1 MKTWTPR
8 IDPVDSKEWNIPV
21 HNFLRRHVYAAMS
34 RPINL
39 YLPIPLSPTISK
51 KNPFD
56 ESKADGAGDRSRDE
70 AKRRKNLE
78 KGLVSRPVATVIAFF
93 ISALAH
99 EVVMA
104 SITKKIRGYG
114 FFAMMLQM
122 PIVMVQRSRLIRG
135 RTLLNVRGLQD
146 IFVHLHPSIDA

>member
-1 MKTWTPR
+1 M
-8 IDPVDSKEWNIPV
+8 
-21 HNFLRRHVYAAMS
+21 
-34 RPINL
+34 
-39 YLPIPLSPTISK
+39 PLSPTISK

-56 ESKADGAGDRSRDE
+56 ETTTDGAGDRNREE
-70 AKRRKNLE
+70 AQRRKQSE

-122 PIVMVQRSRLIRG
+122 PIVMVQRSRLIKG
-135 RTLLNVRGLQD
+135 RTLLNVCVLQNAFFLLQP
-146 IFVHLHPSIDA
+146 ILFCQCTEVHRDQRHLLG